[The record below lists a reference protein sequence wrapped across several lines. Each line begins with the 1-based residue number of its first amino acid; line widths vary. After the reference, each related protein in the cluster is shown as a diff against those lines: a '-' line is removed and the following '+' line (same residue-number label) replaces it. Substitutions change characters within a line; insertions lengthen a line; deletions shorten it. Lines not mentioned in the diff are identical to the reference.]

1 MVSLTMKTR
10 NILFIVEGETD
21 EPDFLNKMF
30 QVCFEKYQFQCWAYR
45 TSLHD
50 LVCDLYPDG
59 NFDPDIDILLHLRSK
74 ARDEEERK
82 ILSETMHYT
91 DIFLIF
97 DFEPHYSHLEWKRI
111 REMLEYYRHSDDE
124 GKLLLNYPMM
134 QSYKHL
140 LKLPDDGFR
149 DRTIS
154 VYEASN
160 YKRLVNEESAYPHL
174 SRYTYPV
181 WMSICAHHLKKMNY
195 ILFGQYSIPDIE
207 TYMAFDQVSLFD
219 IECEKHLTQNE
230 IDVVNTAITLI
241 LEYEPVRTLEEYH
254 RHSDRYEL

>member
-59 NFDPDIDILLHLRSK
+59 NFDPDI
-74 ARDEEERK
+74 
-82 ILSETMHYT
+82 
-91 DIFLIF
+91 
-97 DFEPHYSHLEWKRI
+97 
-111 REMLEYYRHSDDE
+111 
-124 GKLLLNYPMM
+124 
-134 QSYKHL
+134 
-140 LKLPDDGFR
+140 
-149 DRTIS
+149 
-154 VYEASN
+154 
-160 YKRLVNEESAYPHL
+160 
-174 SRYTYPV
+174 
-181 WMSICAHHLKKMNY
+181 
-195 ILFGQYSIPDIE
+195 E

-219 IECEKHLTQNE
+219 IECEKHLTQNDV
-230 IDVVNTAITLI
+230 DVVNTAITLI

-254 RHSDRYEL
+254 RHSARYEL